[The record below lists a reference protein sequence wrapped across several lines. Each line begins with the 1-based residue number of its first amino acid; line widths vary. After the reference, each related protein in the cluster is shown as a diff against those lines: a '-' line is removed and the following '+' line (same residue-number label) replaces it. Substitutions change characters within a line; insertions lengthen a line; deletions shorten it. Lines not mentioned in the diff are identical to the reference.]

1 MSCCKWCGGPVP
13 LRNTVSEPASL
24 LQILRS
30 EPRRTQQSG
39 AAHRGRGLSDPASAT
54 ALFARGRGVRHL
66 STDLLRYS
74 EATQLVAHLDPRGPG
89 TRDRGRCSESSEAS
103 LDPEPRTRIDASTIK
118 MLMTAD

>member
-1 MSCCKWCGGPVP
+1 M
-13 LRNTVSEPASL
+13 SEPASL

-89 TRDRGRCSESSEAS
+89 TRDRGRCSESSEAR
-103 LDPEPRTRIDASTIK
+103 LDAEPLYKDQRERDQDADDGEFDGQRHGK
-118 MLMTAD
+118 